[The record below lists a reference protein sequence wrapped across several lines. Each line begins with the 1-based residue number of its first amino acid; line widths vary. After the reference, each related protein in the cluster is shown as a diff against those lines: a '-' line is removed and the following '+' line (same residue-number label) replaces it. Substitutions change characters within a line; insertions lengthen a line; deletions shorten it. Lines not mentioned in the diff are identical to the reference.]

1 MQNRI
6 SRMKRRHL
14 KLLSLVISVM
24 PTNFLRVNLYRALR
38 QYKIGKNAKIGFN
51 VFVDVNSF
59 SVGEG
64 CVISRNNQFSGPID
78 IVAGRNLF
86 VGKGNIFVC
95 GWSVVERWAADRD
108 YARTLVIGENCLIN
122 QDHVF
127 DVIGRIAIGDGTWLA
142 GFRSQFLAHGAS
154 VTDRNI
160 AIGAHSFVGSAV
172 LFCPG
177 SGIGDHCLVGMGS
190 VVTRHLPE
198 NNAIVAG
205 NAARILRQRHPDDPH
220 AWEKVW

>member
-6 SRMKRRHL
+6 SRMKRRYL
-14 KLLSLVISVM
+14 KLLSVIISVM

-95 GWSVVERWAADRD
+95 GWSVVE
-108 YARTLVIGENCLIN
+108 LI
-122 QDHVF
+122 
-127 DVIGRIAIGDGTWLA
+127 
-142 GFRSQFLAHGAS
+142 HG
-154 VTDRNI
+154 
-160 AIGAHSFVGSAV
+160 
-172 LFCPG
+172 
-177 SGIGDHCLVGMGS
+177 
-190 VVTRHLPE
+190 
-198 NNAIVAG
+198 
-205 NAARILRQRHPDDPH
+205 
-220 AWEKVW
+220 